1 MFDEYTDPYDIDNY
15 YDDVGKIFE
24 RVSDYVDTKQIQP
37 VQQELSTQATIATSV
52 PTTEAPST
60 QAVSKFEVVP
70 NTIFID
76 GHPVGSQPR
85 YNILQSGPPEKESFH
100 TNRYRCGDMFD
111 HHGMST
117 TMTIIISLI
126 FFIMFVYIIHLQMQV
141 RGNNML
147 MCMLVN
153 EILSKKK

>member
-1 MFDEYTDPYDIDNY
+1 MFDEYTDPYDIDHY

-24 RVSDYVDTKQIQP
+24 RVSDYVDTKQIP
-37 VQQELSTQATIATSV
+37 QETSAQAPAV
-52 PTTEAPST
+52 PETVAPST

-85 YNILQSGPPEKESFH
+85 YNILQSGPPEKESFR
-100 TNRYRCGDMFD
+100 TNRYGCGDMFEP
-111 HHGMST
+111 HGMS
-117 TMTIIISLI
+117 TIIISLI
-126 FFIMFVYIIHLQMQV
+126 FFVMFVYIIHLQIQV
-141 RGNNML
+141 RGKNML